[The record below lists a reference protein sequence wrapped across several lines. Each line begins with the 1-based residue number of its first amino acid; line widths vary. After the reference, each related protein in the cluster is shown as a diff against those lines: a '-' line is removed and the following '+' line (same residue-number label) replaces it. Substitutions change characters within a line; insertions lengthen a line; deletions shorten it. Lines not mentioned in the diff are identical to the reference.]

1 MRKDRDA
8 HIDSPDRS
16 SASTVRIAIGLPPCQ
31 NQDLTERAIFFD
43 ALALDPKSLR
53 LLIDQVEADH
63 LANGT
68 DNPFDVSI
76 RIPLPS
82 SIKCQI

>member
-8 HIDSPDRS
+8 HIDSPGRS
-16 SASTVRIAIGLPPCQ
+16 SASTVRIAIGLPPASIARFY
-31 NQDLTERAIFFD
+31 RASRFFFD
-43 ALALDPKSLR
+43 AMTHDPKSLR
-53 LLIDQVEADH
+53 LLIDQVEPDH

-68 DNPFDVSI
+68 DNPFDMGI

-82 SIKCQI
+82 SIK

>member
-1 MRKDRDA
+1 
-8 HIDSPDRS
+8 
-16 SASTVRIAIGLPPCQ
+16 VRIAFGLPPASIPRPY
-31 NQDLTERAIFFD
+31 RASRFFFD
-43 ALALDPKSLR
+43 ALAHDPKSLR

-68 DNPFDVSI
+68 DNPFDMGI